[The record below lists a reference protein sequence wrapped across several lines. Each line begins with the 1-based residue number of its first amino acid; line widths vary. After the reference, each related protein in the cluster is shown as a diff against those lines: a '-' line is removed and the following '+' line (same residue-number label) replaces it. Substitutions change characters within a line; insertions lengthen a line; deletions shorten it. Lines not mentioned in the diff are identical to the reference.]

1 MTTASTRQRPGR
13 PRSATADVA
22 ILAAALE
29 LLIERGVGAV
39 SIEQVA
45 QRAGV
50 TRATVYRRFP
60 GKIELLIA
68 AIESLHIEAIQALHG
83 ADPPDAIHW
92 RDVEHMLAEWA
103 HYLSQPRERR
113 MLRRLYAAT
122 DEYPEIRHAYW
133 NAHGEHRSAAVRSV
147 LEQAH
152 DRGQFPPDVD
162 VDVIEQVLH
171 GATLYE
177 LGRTSPGARSP
188 HQITDYLTSVL
199 RQTGYRPAGRDGTR
213 GTQE

>member
-1 MTTASTRQRPGR
+1 
-13 PRSATADVA
+13 
-22 ILAAALE
+22 
-29 LLIERGVGAV
+29 
-39 SIEQVA
+39 
-45 QRAGV
+45 
-50 TRATVYRRFP
+50 
-60 GKIELLIA
+60 
-68 AIESLHIEAIQALHG
+68 
-83 ADPPDAIHW
+83 
-92 RDVEHMLAEWA
+92 MLAEWA

-133 NAHGEHRSAAVRSV
+133 NTHGEHRSAAVRGV
-147 LEQAH
+147 LEQAR

-188 HQITDYLTSVL
+188 HQIKDYLTSVL
-199 RQTGYRPAGRDGTR
+199 RQTDYRPAGREGMR
-213 GTQE
+213 GTQG